1 MRAAA
6 SGLRVKRFA
15 RVTDKYKIRK
25 RMEKRKKKRR
35 LVGPDRIEYNT
46 TTTRYTRQEQEQE
59 EEYGRETVRESEKKQ
74 TASIEPG

>member
-1 MRAAA
+1 
-6 SGLRVKRFA
+6 
-15 RVTDKYKIRK
+15 
-25 RMEKRKKKRR
+25 MEKRKKKRR